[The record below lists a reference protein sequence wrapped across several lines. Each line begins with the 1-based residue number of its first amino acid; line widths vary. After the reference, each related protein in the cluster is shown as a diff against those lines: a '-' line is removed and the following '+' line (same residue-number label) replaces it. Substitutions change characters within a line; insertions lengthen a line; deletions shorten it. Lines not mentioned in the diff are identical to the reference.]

1 MFRPSPSVQSPTE
14 LVRDDNLVNNIKKSH
29 LSALQHSYHFRSRS
43 YPLGS
48 PAQNASWTVEDM
60 KEGYNSDESAD
71 KPPVDSS
78 CYIDFINNYCFVCSL
93 CNHLLIVSLS
103 LVNLRSHIIQLSR
116 RKKLHRWANRNYFH
130 LHNSLLFVQRH
141 IALLPHHENYPPF
154 APNMNPNLPD
164 SHRTSSI
171 LDLRIVINH
180 HQSLHQALPLERHLL
195 NSCGRPNAH
204 EITPATLLPRCASII
219 TLLLSALIFLELRR
233 QHLSARYSLPSAPTK
248 SQLSA
253 ISYLIKY
260 RFLSIELAHF
270 YVSRISFWPSR
281 QCNRLFSFCFREVIL
296 FLSFTMGAKIRF
308 SYTELSVIVFFLFLI
323 ITIYVR

>member
-1 MFRPSPSVQSPTE
+1 MF
-14 LVRDDNLVNNIKKSH
+14 
-29 LSALQHSYHFRSRS
+29 
-43 YPLGS
+43 
-48 PAQNASWTVEDM
+48 
-60 KEGYNSDESAD
+60 
-71 KPPVDSS
+71 
-78 CYIDFINNYCFVCSL
+78 L

-116 RKKLHRWANRNYFH
+116 RKKLHWWANRNYFH
-130 LHNSLLFVQRH
+130 LHNSPLFVQRH

-260 RFLSIELAHF
+260 RFLSIEVAPF

-281 QCNRLFSFCFREVIL
+281 QCNRLFSFRFRRGYTIFVLYTGGQKFGFHTQNFQLL
-296 FLSFTMGAKIRF
+296 FS
-308 SYTELSVIVFFLFLI
+308 FLFLI